1 MLIEK
6 SLAIHSLESEQ
17 AVLGSILI
25 DEKCFELVK
34 DFIVEK
40 EVFYDLKHQEI
51 WKVICEL
58 RKENIPIDM
67 INVSTKLD
75 NMTYYLTGLVEKV
88 PTTANVISY
97 SRQLNADW
105 LRRKLVKQS
114 QEIAIKATD
123 SSYDIS
129 SLLTN
134 VHDTASSLINLEP
147 GQKFDLDSLLTDTKD
162 SLFSQR
168 NLTTTGL
175 ASLDNIISGMTKGEI
190 TIFAGRPGNAK
201 TTTVAN
207 IARNLVL
214 SGKKVVM
221 FNREMPNTEM
231 MKKFIAME
239 ADGVTYHML
248 RHNAVTN
255 KEVIEKSLEI
265 IKEKYTDKLFMF
277 DNIRNLEGT
286 FREIRRIKPDVVI
299 DDHIGLIE
307 YASNDMRDL
316 RLKIGDTSRKYK
328 WLCKSEQMSVI
339 LVSQLNRNIEY
350 RTERIPKLSDLAESG
365 NLEQDAE
372 IVVFS
377 HYPWVSRYGD
387 DGNSDCYLELIVAKN
402 RYGQTNSCE
411 VGYHGNSCMVTNSEQ
426 EAVSMARERGDNVKG
441 TPNLF

>member
-1 MLIEK
+1 MVVEK
-6 SLAIHSLESEQ
+6 SLAIHSMESEQ
-17 AVLGSILI
+17 AVLGSILL
-25 DEKCFELVK
+25 DEKCFDLIK
-34 DFIVEK
+34 DFVPET
-40 EVFYDLKHQEI
+40 EVFYDLKHQKI
-51 WKVICEL
+51 WKVICDLKRED
-58 RKENIPIDM
+58 IPVDM
-67 INVSTKLD
+67 VNVSTKLD
-75 NMTYYLTGLVEKV
+75 NMTYYLSGLVEKV

-114 QEIAIKATD
+114 HEIAVKAAD
-123 SSYDIS
+123 SSNDIN
-129 SLLTN
+129 SLLVN

-147 GQKFDLDSLLTDTKD
+147 GQKFDLSELLSATKD
-162 SLFSQR
+162 SLFSHR

-175 ASLDNIISGMTKGEI
+175 ESLDRIISGMTKGEI

-239 ADGVTYHML
+239 SDGVTYHML

-255 KEVIEKSLEI
+255 KDSIEKSLKI
-265 IKEKYTDKLFMF
+265 IQEKYTDKLFMF
-277 DNIRNLEGT
+277 DNIRNLDGT

-307 YASNDMRDL
+307 YPSNDNRDL

-372 IVVFS
+372 IVAFT
-377 HYPWVSRYGD
+377 HYPWTTDFENARNGRFGLDIV
-387 DGNSDCYLELIVAKN
+387 VAKN
-402 RYGQTNSCE
+402 RYGSTGKAT
-411 VGYHGNSCMVTNSEQ
+411 VGFSPDTCTLYDTVE
-426 EAVSMARERGDNVKG
+426 EAEASVAKAIEGV
-441 TPNLF
+441 PF

>member
-372 IVVFS
+372 IVAFT
-377 HYPWVSRYGD
+377 HYPWTVDFENARNGRFGLD
-387 DGNSDCYLELIVAKN
+387 IVVAKN
-402 RYGQTNSCE
+402 RYGSTGKAT
-411 VGYHGNSCMVTNSEQ
+411 VGFSPDTCTLYNTVE
-426 EAVSMARERGDNVKG
+426 EAEMSVAKPIEGI
-441 TPNLF
+441 PF